1 MDPFELEKGSNA
13 LNTVPKPDLPG
24 TGVNKNMWKQMG
36 NEEKKTAVN
45 EEMIRLNRLPANSS
59 YASHRLRVLDKML
72 QLLSIQVCV
81 YFCSAKIFVLSAIEI
96 LVLTRFKGA
105 GWKDLFHMEIL
116 GIENLLVSEIII
128 SPVLPHYLDL

>member
-1 MDPFELEKGSNA
+1 MDPFELEKGSKS
-13 LNTVPKPDLPG
+13 LNTVPKSNLPG

-72 QLLSIQVCV
+72 QLLSIQRTT
-81 YFCSAKIFVLSAIEI
+81 SQDEELE
-96 LVLTRFKGA
+96 L
-105 GWKDLFHMEIL
+105 LFTGLHI
-116 GIENLLVSEIII
+116 
-128 SPVLPHYLDL
+128 